1 MFIFESFL
9 SLDLF
14 RFLATTR
21 SLLQLF
27 SLVVAA
33 EDSLRLDIVVVVFVV
48 FFFVV
53 VVVTDKAVIS
63 VIYARWNT
71 IQLGPHDE
79 DRQ

>member
-53 VVVTDKAVIS
+53 VTDKAVIS
-63 VIYARWNT
+63 VIYARWKT

>member
-33 EDSLRLDIVVVVFVV
+33 EDSLRLDIVVVVVVFVV
-48 FFFVV
+48 FFFV

-63 VIYARWNT
+63 VIYPR
-71 IQLGPHDE
+71 
-79 DRQ
+79 

>member
-1 MFIFESFL
+1 MFIFKSFL

-53 VVVTDKAVIS
+53 VTDKAVIS
-63 VIYARWNT
+63 VIYARWKT

>member
-1 MFIFESFL
+1 MFIFESFH

-53 VVVTDKAVIS
+53 VVTDKAVIS
-63 VIYARWNT
+63 VIYARWKT